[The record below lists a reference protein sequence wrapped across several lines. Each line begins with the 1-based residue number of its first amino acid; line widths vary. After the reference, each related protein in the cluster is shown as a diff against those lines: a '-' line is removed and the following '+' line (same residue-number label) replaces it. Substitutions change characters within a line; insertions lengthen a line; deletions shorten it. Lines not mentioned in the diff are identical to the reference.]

1 MSYADVLGEDDPT
14 RSGLG
19 PQAMISSIVPR
30 IYERVWRPLFAP
42 VLMAGR
48 RDELAMALQM
58 LELRPGDSV
67 LDVGCGPGNFTR
79 AFARASFDGL
89 AVGLDA
95 SRTMLDQAAREHN
108 PPNLRYVRGDAAAL
122 PFPDASFDAVCCFA
136 ALYFIAEPTAGDR
149 RDGARAGA
157 RRPDRPAGE
166 REPRPGARRRR
177 RRDRAPAQRD
187 ADLWPGRSDAGTRGA
202 GPDGDRSAGGRAGA
216 VRVGSSPT
224 MNGSSVTGSSRRGFS
239 VTVILGL

>member
-1 MSYADVLGEDDPT
+1 VSYADVLGEDDPT

-30 IYERVWRPLFAP
+30 IYERLWRPLFAP

-48 RDELAMALQM
+48 LDELAMALQM

-136 ALYFIAEPTAGDR
+136 ALYFIAEPLKAIDEMVR
-149 RDGARAGA
+149 VL
-157 RRPDRPAGE
+157 
-166 REPRPGARRRR
+166 
-177 RRDRAPAQRD
+177 AP
-187 ADLWPGRSDAGTRGA
+187 
-202 GPDGDRSAGGRAGA
+202 GGRIALLASVSRGPVPAGA
-216 VRVGSSPT
+216 VDAIVRPLSGTRIFGRDDLTRALEERGLTAIDRRVA
-224 MNGSSVTGSSRRGFS
+224 
-239 VTVILGL
+239 GLAQFVSARAPR

>member
-30 IYERVWRPLFAP
+30 IYERLWRPLFAP

-48 RDELAMALQM
+48 LDEPAMALQM

-108 PPNLRYVRGDAAAL
+108 PPNLRYVRGDAGAL

-136 ALYFIAEPTAGDR
+136 ALYFIAEPLQAIDEMVRVLAPGGRMALLASVSRGPVPAGTVDAIVRPLSGTRIFGR
-149 RDGARAGA
+149 RDLTRALEDRGLTAIHRRVAGLAQFVSARA
-157 RRPDRPAGE
+157 
-166 REPRPGARRRR
+166 PR
-177 RRDRAPAQRD
+177 
-187 ADLWPGRSDAGTRGA
+187 
-202 GPDGDRSAGGRAGA
+202 
-216 VRVGSSPT
+216 
-224 MNGSSVTGSSRRGFS
+224 
-239 VTVILGL
+239 